1 MLHHTPEQVGLSS
14 QRLQRLDALMRHY
27 VDQNKLPCTLTMI
40 ARQGKVVHR
49 QPYGL
54 MDINSNKP
62 VKEDTIFRIYS
73 MTKPLTSLSIMM
85 LYEEGRFLLSDPVSK
100 FIPGFKEIKVFAGQ
114 DEHGLQLAELEREIT
129 LHDLLT
135 HTGGLTYGLFGDHPV
150 DAMYQEKKVI
160 GSRTLSE
167 MVDKLVTLPVLAQPG
182 TLWNYSVSTDVLGH
196 IIELVSGQS
205 LDDFFNQRIIEP
217 LNMVDTAFYV
227 PEEKQERFASLYT
240 LNGNSGTLMKV
251 NPLMSNYTRSQRFLS
266 GGGGLVSTITDYMR
280 FCQML
285 LNGGKYGDTRFVS
298 RKTIDLMTM
307 NHLPNALMP
316 IILRTTTLLGYGFG
330 LGGRVMVDVAQSQQL
345 GSAGEYGWGGA
356 ASTYFFIDPQ
366 EELIGILMT
375 QFMPSDYYPIRTEFK
390 TLVYQALVD

>member
-1 MLHHTPEQVGLSS
+1 MLQHTPESVGLSS
-14 QRLQRLDALMRHY
+14 ERLKRLDALMQHY
-27 VDQNKLPCTLTMI
+27 VDENKLPCTLTMI

-54 MDINSNKP
+54 MDIKSNKP

-114 DEHGLQLAELEREIT
+114 DENGIRLAELEREIT

-135 HTGGLTYGLFGDHPV
+135 HTGGLTYGLFGNHPV
-150 DAMYQEKKVI
+150 DALYQEKKVI

-167 MVDKLVTLPVLAQPG
+167 MVDKLVRLPVLAQPG

-205 LDDFFNQRIIEP
+205 LDVFFNERIIEP

-251 NPLMSNYTRSQRFLS
+251 NPLMSNYTRSQGFLS
-266 GGGGLVSTITDYMR
+266 GGGGLVSTISDYMR
-280 FCQML
+280 FCQMW
-285 LNGGKYGDTRFVS
+285 LNGGKYGKTRFVS

-307 NHLPNALMP
+307 NHLPNDLMP
-316 IILRTTTLLGYGFG
+316 IKLNTTHLLGYGFG

-345 GSAGEYGWGGA
+345 ASAGEYGWGGA